1 MTYRTVGKFSEHY
14 DCIHFTVQFSLR
26 VVFDNEQVAGRGTMT
41 EKRRKDGEPRAWF
54 RSSRFFQEEEKWY
67 FYTREGTMEGPFSE
81 LVDAE
86 KRLEEYI
93 NIMNSGFMPED
104 SELSIEPR

>member
-14 DCIHFTVQFSLR
+14 DRTRFTVKSLTR
-26 VVFDNEQVAGRGTMT
+26 VFFGNEQITGRTTMT
-41 EKRRKDGEPRAWF
+41 EKRREDEKTRAWF
-54 RSSRFFQEEEKWY
+54 RSNRFFQQEEKWY
-67 FYTREGTMEGPFSE
+67 FYTREGTMEGPFPE

-93 NIMNSGFMPED
+93 KIMNSGFMPED
-104 SELSIEPR
+104 SKLGIEPR